1 MQTRIL
7 FLFSMLIFGV
17 FSVEIGGLCSDKAIL
32 EDREYNFLQNIN
44 GDKKLAFNKIASCAS
59 LRTGEDNS
67 ACCYI
72 KVKFRNKVADKKFTH
87 RGCTII
93 RMNEWNNMDDTID
106 YYEGNITNFYA
117 NSATPI
123 DKVDVDIDCGSNY
136 LKLAGLLLLALLL

>member
-32 EDREYNFLQNIN
+32 DDYELQNIN
-44 GDKKLAFNKIASCAS
+44 IDKKLAFNKIASCAS
-59 LRTGEDNS
+59 LRTEIDNS

-87 RGCTII
+87 RGCTIVQ
-93 RMNEWNNMDDTID
+93 MNEWNNMDDTID

>member
-32 EDREYNFLQNIN
+32 DDYELQNLN
-44 GDKKLAFNKIASCAS
+44 VDKKLAFNKIASCAS

-93 RMNEWNNMDDTID
+93 RKNEWNNMDDTFD
-106 YYEGNITNFYA
+106 NYEGNITNFYA